1 MTATAEQPPI
11 GRGGGRRRSDRCRG
25 DDRRRD
31 AYDDYA
37 YRGAGKDHA
46 PLDDGRRKRIRRM
59 GNDIL
64 ERFKVCLSFCLSVWS
79 GLVWSGLYLLS
90 SRVSVL
96 V

>member
-11 GRGGGRRRSDRCRG
+11 GRGGGRQRSDRCRG

-37 YRGAGKDHA
+37 YRGAGKDDA

-59 GNDIL
+59 GNNVV
-64 ERFKVCLSFCLSVWS
+64 R
-79 GLVWSGLYLLS
+79 
-90 SRVSVL
+90 
-96 V
+96 

>member
-37 YRGAGKDHA
+37 YRGAGKDDA

-59 GNDIL
+59 GNDVVFFFAKYCRHTT
-64 ERFKVCLSFCLSVWS
+64 RFESAH
-79 GLVWSGLYLLS
+79 G
-90 SRVSVL
+90 
-96 V
+96 

>member
-37 YRGAGKDHA
+37 YRGAGKDDA

-59 GNDIL
+59 GNDVVQL
-64 ERFKVCLSFCLSVWS
+64 ALRFF
-79 GLVWSGLYLLS
+79 
-90 SRVSVL
+90 
-96 V
+96 

>member
-25 DDRRRD
+25 DDRRRN

-37 YRGAGKDHA
+37 YRGAGKDDA

-59 GNDIL
+59 GNDVV
-64 ERFKVCLSFCLSVWS
+64 R
-79 GLVWSGLYLLS
+79 
-90 SRVSVL
+90 
-96 V
+96 

>member
-37 YRGAGKDHA
+37 YRGAGKDDA
-46 PLDDGRRKRIRRM
+46 PVGASPTTPPGVVIETSWLAVLSASSGSLQLENSKEGLLNAAEFGSLDSI
-59 GNDIL
+59 
-64 ERFKVCLSFCLSVWS
+64 S
-79 GLVWSGLYLLS
+79 
-90 SRVSVL
+90 
-96 V
+96 

>member
-37 YRGAGKDHA
+37 YCGAGKDDA

-59 GNDIL
+59 GNDVV
-64 ERFKVCLSFCLSVWS
+64 R
-79 GLVWSGLYLLS
+79 
-90 SRVSVL
+90 
-96 V
+96 

>member
-1 MTATAEQPPI
+1 MMNPTTRRWRSAAAEGRGTITATAEQPPI

-37 YRGAGKDHA
+37 YRGAGKDDA

-59 GNDIL
+59 GNDVV
-64 ERFKVCLSFCLSVWS
+64 R
-79 GLVWSGLYLLS
+79 
-90 SRVSVL
+90 
-96 V
+96 

>member
-1 MTATAEQPPI
+1 MMTPTTRQRRLAAAGGEGQPPI

-37 YRGAGKDHA
+37 YRGAGKDDA

-59 GNDIL
+59 GNDVV
-64 ERFKVCLSFCLSVWS
+64 R
-79 GLVWSGLYLLS
+79 
-90 SRVSVL
+90 
-96 V
+96 